1 MQLEKRH
8 LKDPVELVVVTI
20 VEDNSLILVAEN
32 LWDNMVVVVV
42 VAVVLENNR
51 VVLVRN
57 NAHLYRL
64 ENPENIRH
72 LILSRASIPLRAL

>member
-20 VEDNSLILVAEN
+20 VEDNSLILVVEN

-42 VAVVLENNR
+42 VVLENDR

-57 NAHLYRL
+57 NSHLYRL
-64 ENPENIRH
+64 ENTENLRH